1 MKFLYRYIYN
11 LYKKKVYS
19 YYYLIK
25 DQKKDEEYRT
35 IFNKIGC
42 VEGNRESLLDKVEKN
57 NSFCRNQEGIS
68 YDYFLHFFSFKTPIL

>member
-25 DQKKDEEYRT
+25 DEKKDEEYRT

-42 VEGNRESLLDKVEKN
+42 VEGNRESLLDKVEK
-57 NSFCRNQEGIS
+57 
-68 YDYFLHFFSFKTPIL
+68 K